1 MTGPF
6 LIPGDAIMTAKAN
19 HSTSAARPSPL
30 VLFGIDSRGKP
41 KGARF
46 GREHASLAIKAATQL
61 QLNVLASNDPK
72 VAEIAARLPVGRV
85 HATGRT
91 FVPFIRRDLYD
102 RLVAAAPNGN
112 LHQPT
117 TPPPSGASGNAA
129 GSKPPGSSPNLPR
142 NWQEIGVGDLVLA
155 QEDPADGW
163 YEVIVVEAA
172 NDMFTLR
179 WRDHPR
185 QRKLV
190 RHRLRLALLYPGPK
204 SGAETGKSGKP
215 SGHGKHDKTAQA
227 DPATGNHRLPKDWNE
242 IDLDHL
248 VLAKTEGPWANW
260 FEAVPIERAGD
271 GFKLRWRDYRT
282 LPPVIRPRFDLALI
296 CPEAV

>member
-1 MTGPF
+1 
-6 LIPGDAIMTAKAN
+6 MTAKAN

-72 VAEIAARLPVGRV
+72 VAEIVARLPVGRV

-102 RLVAAAPNGN
+102 RLVAAAGNGN
-112 LHQPT
+112 GGSPVRLTGSHAGGAAPAS
-117 TPPPSGASGNAA
+117 PPSGN
-129 GSKPPGSSPNLPR
+129 PNLPR
-142 NWQEIGVGDLVLA
+142 NWQEISLGDLVVA
-155 QEDPADGW
+155 QEEDPTDGW
-163 YEVIVVEAA
+163 YEAIVVEVA

-179 WRDHPR
+179 WRDYPR
-185 QRKLV
+185 LRRIT
-190 RHRLRLALLYPGPK
+190 RHRLRLGLLYPGPQ
-204 SGAETGKSGKP
+204 AGKQTKP
-215 SGHGKHDKTAQA
+215 QSAKHPSTAA
-227 DPATGNHRLPKDWNE
+227 RVEPGLPVDWQD
-242 IDLDHL
+242 IDLNKL
-248 VLAKTEGPWANW
+248 VLAKDDGPIRAWW
-260 FEAVPIERAGD
+260 EATPVEKAGD
-271 GFKLRWRDYRT
+271 TFKLRWRDYRS
-282 LPPVIRPRFDLALI
+282 LPPVIRPRFDLVLI

>member
-1 MTGPF
+1 
-6 LIPGDAIMTAKAN
+6 MTAKAN
-19 HSTSAARPSPL
+19 HSASVARCPSPL

-41 KGARF
+41 KAARF

-72 VAEIAARLPVGRV
+72 VAEIVARLPVGRV

-102 RLVAAAPNGN
+102 RLIAAAPNGN

-117 TPPPSGASGNAA
+117 TPPSSGASGNAA

-142 NWQEIGVGDLVLA
+142 NWQEIGVGDLVHA
-155 QEDPADGW
+155 QEDPQDGW
-163 YEVIVVEAA
+163 YEVIVVEVA

-179 WRDHPR
+179 WRDYPR

-190 RHRLRLALLYPGPK
+190 RHRLRLGLLYPGPK

-215 SGHGKHDKTAQA
+215 SGHGKHGKTVQPN
-227 DPATGNHRLPKDWNE
+227 PAIGNHRLPKDWDE
-242 IDLDHL
+242 IDVDHL

-260 FEAVPIERAGD
+260 FEAIPVQRAGD
-271 GFKLRWRDYRT
+271 GFKLRWRDYRS
-282 LPPVIRPRFDLALI
+282 LPPIIRPRFDLALI
-296 CPEAV
+296 CPEPV